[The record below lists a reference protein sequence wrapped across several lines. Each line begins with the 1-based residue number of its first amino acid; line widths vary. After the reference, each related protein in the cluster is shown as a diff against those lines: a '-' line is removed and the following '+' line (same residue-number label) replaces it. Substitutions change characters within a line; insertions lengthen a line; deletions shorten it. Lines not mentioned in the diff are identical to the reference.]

1 MPNERKK
8 DRYAVRK
15 DANGWTVFEV
25 FSGEPARVGGAPQIG
40 MSDADAQHQ
49 VGLLNARS
57 HIGTLILTEQI
68 IQNL

>member
-15 DANGWTVFEV
+15 DANGWTVFEI
-25 FSGEPARVGGAPQIG
+25 FSGEPARVGGAPQTG

-49 VGLLNARS
+49 VDLLNKRS
-57 HIGTLILTEQI
+57 REGDSSMRKG
-68 IQNL
+68 